1 MSLEMVGSNWRAII
15 CVGFIEA
22 GWTTGISQNYG
33 YFKTNSLI
41 SLFVK
46 VLWQMKLK
54 HSASMKKKVL
64 NKFPFKVPLSFF
76 ALQYYIQRFCSFS
89 RCIIHSILS
98 GYLSLAGIA
107 YAIPDAFYLQLV
119 VALGILP
126 FAPLLLFVTE
136 SPKWLLAT
144 GKCCRVFL
152 KHV

>member
-1 MSLEMVGSNWRAII
+1 M
-15 CVGFIEA
+15 
-22 GWTTGISQNYG
+22 
-33 YFKTNSLI
+33 
-41 SLFVK
+41 
-46 VLWQMKLK
+46 
-54 HSASMKKKVL
+54 
-64 NKFPFKVPLSFF
+64 
-76 ALQYYIQRFCSFS
+76 
-89 RCIIHSILS
+89 IHSILS